1 LHFGHSSHFAH
12 SVHSVIYSPYIC
24 TYLYICI
31 QYFSSFLSLGPGP
44 LGNECLNLEISKD
57 DFFLPV
63 IFCRIFRL
71 CTLIHVGLGLV
82 LIVSVIFFM
91 YGTLKS
97 LSDTLT
103 VGRY

>member
-1 LHFGHSSHFAH
+1 LHFAHASHFAH
-12 SVHSVIYSPYIC
+12 SVHSLIYSPYIC

-57 DFFLPV
+57 DYFLPV
-63 IFCRIFRL
+63 FFLSDFRL

-82 LIVSVIFFM
+82 LIVSYIFHVWNLEVF
-91 YGTLKS
+91 
-97 LSDTLT
+97 
-103 VGRY
+103 V